1 MARAAVKKKR
11 PTRKKSVR
19 KRVPQSTSAPQ
30 ELPTTRYIGIDLG
43 TARSVVMASNGAQ
56 HWVESYVGFPKDFI
70 SRKLLGSEP
79 LFGKAALENRLSLD
93 VSRPLAQ
100 GVIHGT
106 TTRDEASVA
115 ALINYLIDLTEPGK
129 NDELQIAVGVPAAA
143 LQTNKM
149 AIREAIGSRADK
161 LMVVSEPFAVAY
173 GVGALNN
180 ALVIDIGAGTVD
192 FCIMHG
198 TVPGEEDQ
206 RSLTNGGDAIDR
218 HLLALLE
225 EKFPKTSFSLE
236 MVREFK
242 EAYGFVGER
251 SKPLMVEAPVGG
263 RMTLHDITE
272 EMQRACESVLPAIV
286 ETAADLIGR
295 SDPDFQDQV
304 RNNIILAGGGSQIE
318 GIADA
323 IADGLAEYGSVAVSC
338 VDDPLYCGAEGALEL
353 AKEMP
358 EEYWSMP

>member
-11 PTRKKSVR
+11 PTRKKSIR
-19 KRVPQSTSAPQ
+19 TGASKAGAAP
-30 ELPTTRYIGIDLG
+30 ELPSTVYIGIDLG
-43 TARSVVMASNGAQ
+43 TARSVVMASNGAR

-70 SRKLLGSEP
+70 AKKLLGSNP
-79 LFGKAALENRLSLD
+79 LFGKEALDNRLSLD

-100 GVIHGT
+100 GVVHGT
-106 TTRDEASVA
+106 TARDEESVG
-115 ALINYLIDLTEPGK
+115 ALINHLIELAEPGK
-129 NDELQIAVGVPAAA
+129 NADLHIAVGVPAAA
-143 LQTNKM
+143 MRTNKM
-149 AIREAIGSRADK
+149 AIREAIAGRADK

-198 TVPGEEDQ
+198 TVPEDEDQ

-225 EKFPKTSFSLE
+225 DKFPKSSFSLE

-242 EAYGFVGER
+242 EAHGFVGER
-251 SKPLMVEAPVGG
+251 AKPLMVEAPVNG
-263 RMTLHDITE
+263 RMTLHDVTE
-272 EMQRACESVLPAIV
+272 EMQRACESILPAII
-286 ETAADLIGR
+286 ETAVDLIGR

-304 RNNIILAGGGSQIE
+304 RNNIILAGGGSLIA
-318 GIADA
+318 GISDYL
-323 IADGLAEYGSVAVSC
+323 ADGLAEYGSVAVSC
-338 VDDPLYCGAEGALEL
+338 VEDALYCGAEGALEL
-353 AKEMP
+353 AKDMP
-358 EEYWSMP
+358 EEYWQEL